1 MFARNI
7 QRVVVG
13 SAIAIVSTALFPVIK
28 ETLRPIAR
36 DLTRQMKY
44 FVVITKEGIEDLAAE
59 VKFERLR
66 KSLDKDIFIESE
78 GVETEHQ
85 NRIFQYSPL

>member
-1 MFARNI
+1 MFGRTL

-13 SAIAIVSTALFPVIK
+13 SAIAIATTALLPVIK
-28 ETLRPIAR
+28 NTLRPIAR

-44 FVVITKEGIEDLAAE
+44 FVVVTKEGIEDLAAE

-78 GVETEHQ
+78 VPETENQ
-85 NRIFQYSPL
+85 NRIFQ

>member
-1 MFARNI
+1 VFARNI

-85 NRIFQYSPL
+85 NRIFQ

>member
-1 MFARNI
+1 MFGRNL

-13 SAIAIVSTALFPVIK
+13 SAIAIAATALIPVIK

-66 KSLDKDIFIESE
+66 KSLDNDIFIESE
-78 GVETEHQ
+78 VVETEHQ
-85 NRIFQYSPL
+85 NRIFQ